1 MVAAALKPK
10 TRLKI
15 HNAKTL
21 INKLKE
27 HQGVIGLTDD
37 EIMLIVYTS
46 IDHDYFTNLIVLQ
59 GEFLKWFN
67 LDFSGENQEELDFM
81 DNKCEIWQA
90 TTTLAM
96 EVVQWFG
103 RLGENH
109 EVILTEKW
117 WQKLRYFHF
126 GNEMCE
132 KFNEKPELKKDLR
145 E

>member
-1 MVAAALKPK
+1 LADKIPDFEQMVAAALKPK

-81 DNKCEIWQA
+81 DNKCEIW
-90 TTTLAM
+90 
-96 EVVQWFG
+96 
-103 RLGENH
+103 
-109 EVILTEKW
+109 
-117 WQKLRYFHF
+117 
-126 GNEMCE
+126 
-132 KFNEKPELKKDLR
+132 
-145 E
+145 